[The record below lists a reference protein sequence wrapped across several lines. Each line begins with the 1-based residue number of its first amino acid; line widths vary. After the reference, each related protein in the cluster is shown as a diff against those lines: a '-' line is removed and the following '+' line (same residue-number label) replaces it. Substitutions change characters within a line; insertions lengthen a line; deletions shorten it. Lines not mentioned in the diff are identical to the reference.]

1 MYDVKICE
9 AIKHLACLQ
18 ITYEGT
24 IRLVEPHAYGHD
36 KAGHELLRAW
46 QTQPAPEDWRS
57 FRVDKA
63 TSIAITITRFSGPRR
78 GYVRNDKS
86 MTRIYCQL

>member
-9 AIKHLACLQ
+9 AIRGLVLLQ
-18 ITYEGT
+18 ITYDGT

-57 FRVDKA
+57 FQIDKA
-63 TSIAITITRFSGPRR
+63 TSIAITNTRFSGPRL
-78 GYVRNDKS
+78 GYMRNDKQ
-86 MTRIYCQL
+86 MDRIYCQL